1 MNFGKTGAVL
11 VGKHLPYMEHIKPH
25 FFVFTRGQRR
35 DKGWSL
41 MMKITLHR
49 ARRPKL
55 HVFTKPLQSALAV
68 FKQIFWCRLK
78 QLHRQCFRS
87 IAIGLRH
94 WGWCFPAIKIRW
106 LNLQM
111 EQFLISEFLVFCRCL
126 LISRHALCRGCA
138 CKKHAAN
145 EMQESCLSRN
155 KTVSKHT
162 SKQQPLNIWL
172 INYPKSVVPVPSLSP

>member
-1 MNFGKTGAVL
+1 
-11 VGKHLPYMEHIKPH
+11 
-25 FFVFTRGQRR
+25 
-35 DKGWSL
+35 
-41 MMKITLHR
+41 MKITLHR
-49 ARRPKL
+49 ARRPCACFHQATAIGFSGFSADL
-55 HVFTKPLQSALAV
+55 LVSTSTAAPAMLPLTPLSALP
-68 FKQIFWCRLK
+68 L
-78 QLHRQCFRS
+78 
-87 IAIGLRH
+87 G
-94 WGWCFPAIKIRW
+94 WGTERCFPAIKIRW

-111 EQFLISEFLVFCRCL
+111 EQFLIPEFLVFCQCF